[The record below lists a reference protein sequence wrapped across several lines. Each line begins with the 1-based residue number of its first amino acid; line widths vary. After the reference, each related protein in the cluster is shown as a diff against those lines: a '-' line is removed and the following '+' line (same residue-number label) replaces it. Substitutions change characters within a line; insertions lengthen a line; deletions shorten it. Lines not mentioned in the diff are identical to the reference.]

1 MMGAGY
7 MVAFKFRLEKVLSV
21 REILEER
28 AKNEWALQE
37 RLAREERLKLAHLE
51 EQEQEIKDF
60 GYQQSDIEMRQAMYS
75 FLNVLKLRIERQVSR
90 LMEQE
95 RITSEAKEAWLRARK
110 ETKKVLTLRDKQYA
124 SFVKE
129 EQRKEQQVLDDMRS
143 HLLG

>member
-1 MMGAGY
+1 
-7 MVAFKFRLEKVLSV
+7 
-21 REILEER
+21 
-28 AKNEWALQE
+28 
-37 RLAREERLKLAHLE
+37 
-51 EQEQEIKDF
+51 
-60 GYQQSDIEMRQAMYS
+60 
-75 FLNVLKLRIERQVSR
+75 
-90 LMEQE
+90 MEQE

>member
-1 MMGAGY
+1 

>member
-1 MMGAGY
+1 MGAGY